1 MLKTIP
7 LTENVMEQN
16 PIGFPN
22 WMYPHVGPC
31 TPYFDFGYGGIKS
44 VPTMWPPISDPLIN
58 LIAPPKL
65 VMGIA
70 QVGIVTNCKEFSNEN
85 KDYFF

>member
-1 MLKTIP
+1 
-7 LTENVMEQN
+7 
-16 PIGFPN
+16 
-22 WMYPHVGPC
+22 
-31 TPYFDFGYGGIKS
+31 
-44 VPTMWPPISDPLIN
+44 MWPPISDPLIN

>member
-1 MLKTIP
+1 
-7 LTENVMEQN
+7 
-16 PIGFPN
+16 
-22 WMYPHVGPC
+22 MYPHVGPC

>member
-1 MLKTIP
+1 
-7 LTENVMEQN
+7 
-16 PIGFPN
+16 
-22 WMYPHVGPC
+22 MYPHVGPC

-65 VMGIA
+65 IMGIA

-85 KDYFF
+85 KDYFLKKHNTKMPRIVPIEKLYNE

>member
-1 MLKTIP
+1 
-7 LTENVMEQN
+7 
-16 PIGFPN
+16 
-22 WMYPHVGPC
+22 MYPHVGPC

-70 QVGIVTNCKEFSNEN
+70 QAGIVTNCKELSNQN
-85 KDYFF
+85 KDFKKKTQHQDATNRSFQKIVQ